1 MHSRLSLE
9 QFCKFKQSN
18 HSLKDGNIGEYL
30 KKLAATA
37 CERALHKTILLQFS
51 MLRSVDDIKAYIEDN
66 LDRVRNEF
74 KNELNVLV
82 EKFLLGQLTHLTTE
96 LTQRAK
102 KSTSVAGIVSA
113 FLQHIQ
119 NADRY
124 RKSQPLQRE
133 LARHI
138 RNARRSGDQMHS
150 MWLGLD
156 KINDPD
162 KLGLMAARHFDSQRE
177 LPKDVLFTYEL
188 GKVDSHMPTIILLPR
203 DVSVLKCWSLAE
215 HLFKRG
221 EMEHVTRY
229 MNGRLHE
236 YQLEVCKMGVVGA
249 AGASDLFSAVALVAF
264 SKDKL
269 LELNYTPEKQL
280 SRGKRL
286 ALALPRA
293 AFQLRGVA
301 YALLCNLL
309 RKADNVRL
317 LEGLID
323 ESKDTYLQRVRT
335 SHRGDMYCLSA
346 LADHLNI
353 CFHIWC
359 LDADSVVVGPR
370 QQKTSVISAFH
381 LVLCAD
387 APDCPK
393 AENYLPCWYPVKP
406 TFVSLSN
413 APKKVPDARDLLKTT
428 DAESTEEE
436 KDATGSGA
444 PPAKRP
450 RV

>member
-1 MHSRLSLE
+1 
-9 QFCKFKQSN
+9 
-18 HSLKDGNIGEYL
+18 
-30 KKLAATA
+30 
-37 CERALHKTILLQFS
+37 
-51 MLRSVDDIKAYIEDN
+51 
-66 LDRVRNEF
+66 
-74 KNELNVLV
+74 
-82 EKFLLGQLTHLTTE
+82 
-96 LTQRAK
+96 
-102 KSTSVAGIVSA
+102 
-113 FLQHIQ
+113 
-119 NADRY
+119 
-124 RKSQPLQRE
+124 
-133 LARHI
+133 
-138 RNARRSGDQMHS
+138 
-150 MWLGLD
+150 
-156 KINDPD
+156 
-162 KLGLMAARHFDSQRE
+162 
-177 LPKDVLFTYEL
+177 
-188 GKVDSHMPTIILLPR
+188 
-203 DVSVLKCWSLAE
+203 
-215 HLFKRG
+215 
-221 EMEHVTRY
+221 MEHVTRY

-293 AFQLRGVA
+293 AFQVSLCTVRSRAAHQARAHLRVLFESLVCVAPRWQLRGVA

-353 CFHIWC
+353 CFHVWC

-393 AENYLPCWYPVKP
+393 AENYLPCWCAEGIEPK
-406 TFVSLSN
+406 
-413 APKKVPDARDLLKTT
+413 APHWLFLGRLLWL
-428 DAESTEEE
+428 
-436 KDATGSGA
+436 
-444 PPAKRP
+444 PCC
-450 RV
+450 